1 MAAQGEARMWEAPV
15 VVARPAEEHWV
26 AWETPE
32 VQLSGEI
39 VLPVALLGVG
49 RRTEGVLALQPAG
62 PKGSVEEVVDDQRCS
77 ERYLRPGLVV
87 VWADRWYH

>member
-1 MAAQGEARMWEAPV
+1 M
-15 VVARPAEEHWV
+15 

-32 VQLSGEI
+32 VQLLGEF
-39 VLPVALLGVG
+39 VLPVTLLGVG

-62 PKGSVEEVVDDQRCS
+62 PRGPVEEVVDEHCGS
-77 ERYLRPGLVV
+77 ERHLRLELVV